1 MPEEGFKE
9 DQSQTDIDYAKQ
21 GRKLIYRLI
30 ESVGESIMLD
40 PSLALIHEGL
50 LNQFW
55 KAQYS
60 AIMTL
65 GEIIPFIAEPNKI
78 SDIIPICISAC
89 SAENP
94 KVRFAGYTLIIDLS
108 QNYIQEFQATYHNT
122 IFPLILQG
130 CKDIIPRVKAQAL
143 AALTSFIEGSGNHI
157 SVNYSNC
164 IPYLLSLFNGQ
175 ISLVIEYAIT
185 SISAFAKNCKV
196 KFMDFY
202 QNTVDELLLLL
213 SRSKNAVYDNLRG
226 RIVECISLCSAAVGK
241 IMFGTKMHAIIQAVT
256 SFEVNPDQEVLSYL
270 LDSWQNIC
278 ELLQE
283 DFAEY
288 LDNIVPSL
296 LKFISSPNEGVNVNT
311 TEVINK
317 EHAMQTLSKFVEVL
331 KGKYEKYLDD
341 TLRTTLPYINYALN
355 DGLRATAA
363 EILASLVQA
372 KKNLQDPLAFSHAQE
387 LAKIFLGL
395 LVKASVDES
404 NKDTLVAQLEAI
416 SKILDVLNISF
427 LSEGEVNEIGSISLQ
442 MLLKKTTNGY
452 NSDDSDILLA
462 ITEIIGSIFKSHPYF
477 TTQILQQL
485 SSIIIPAFNELNQ
498 KELQKYVLYIIDDA
512 IEYLSIA
519 HQTDKWDDIIA
530 MLLSY
535 ANDTD
540 DVLRQA
546 AVYGLGVYAE
556 KSANFVVGS
565 PLIISALFNSLEI
578 PSKRIKTYGHARDNS
593 ISAIGKIIK
602 FQSQSIDLNAVID
615 KWFKLLPLKW
625 DKSEAIFSHE
635 LLSDLLEW
643 KSELILNNSQ
653 ENFLKVLQIISDIL
667 DTKLINEVI
676 TEKFQRFLKKYHKE
690 CIASMS
696 NLSTIQ
702 QEKIAK
708 LL

>member
-1 MPEEGFKE
+1 
-9 DQSQTDIDYAKQ
+9 
-21 GRKLIYRLI
+21 
-30 ESVGESIMLD
+30 
-40 PSLALIHEGL
+40 
-50 LNQFW
+50 
-55 KAQYS
+55 
-60 AIMTL
+60 
-65 GEIIPFIAEPNKI
+65 
-78 SDIIPICISAC
+78 
-89 SAENP
+89 
-94 KVRFAGYTLIIDLS
+94 
-108 QNYIQEFQATYHNT
+108 
-122 IFPLILQG
+122 
-130 CKDIIPRVKAQAL
+130 
-143 AALTSFIEGSGNHI
+143 
-157 SVNYSNC
+157 
-164 IPYLLSLFNGQ
+164 
-175 ISLVIEYAIT
+175 
-185 SISAFAKNCKV
+185 
-196 KFMDFY
+196 
-202 QNTVDELLLLL
+202 
-213 SRSKNAVYDNLRG
+213 
-226 RIVECISLCSAAVGK
+226 
-241 IMFGTKMHAIIQAVT
+241 
-256 SFEVNPDQEVLSYL
+256 
-270 LDSWQNIC
+270 
-278 ELLQE
+278 
-283 DFAEY
+283 
-288 LDNIVPSL
+288 
-296 LKFISSPNEGVNVNT
+296 
-311 TEVINK
+311 
-317 EHAMQTLSKFVEVL
+317 
-331 KGKYEKYLDD
+331 
-341 TLRTTLPYINYALN
+341 
-355 DGLRATAA
+355 
-363 EILASLVQA
+363 
-372 KKNLQDPLAFSHAQE
+372 
-387 LAKIFLGL
+387 
-395 LVKASVDES
+395 
-404 NKDTLVAQLEAI
+404 
-416 SKILDVLNISF
+416 
-427 LSEGEVNEIGSISLQ
+427 